1 MDQELL
7 LVIGSDIPQ
16 TNSPTPMLK
25 ETIAQIRVDSRHLAA
40 LLCLLALIPLMR
52 LRTYHEPLERDIGIY
67 AVAANEIIHGRIL
80 YKDLWDTKPPGIYL
94 TYAAAQLVAGY
105 GDFHVYLLNVAG
117 AWLLLL
123 GIYSSARVC
132 SGPRAGLWSAFFYA
146 IVSGDI
152 LLQANQPNSEL
163 FINALLS
170 WTFFASVLAA
180 RTRDMRFFIM
190 AGFLSGMASLF
201 KQFALLPLFMMACAS
216 LLTRDGRCIRT
227 WLGYLLSSAAAAA
240 CWLPVAAYF
249 SLHGAL
255 DDFVHMNFEYPFFY
269 AGLDGGGMSPPGKL
283 LFMCRHFKA
292 LFIDSMWSILPLLL
306 AAFAGVAFTR
316 RGRTR
321 WMPWIAFLISALAMI
336 ILPWKFYPH
345 YYQLMLPAACIGAGW
360 ALADLSDYGIA
371 NVPGRWRRS
380 DIACAALSILL
391 LAIQIPAYF
400 MPSEWWSQRKYG
412 ALFIYC
418 REIGR
423 EIADATKED
432 ERFFQWGYEGS
443 LYYYAKRR
451 PATGRFFN
459 APFLFGERRGECIAA
474 TIREFEESPPALVV
488 LPGAFSKD
496 HPLMEWILARYEP
509 LGSAEE
515 RRRLEQAMAA
525 KNAELCGDIRPLAFQ
540 NPPVP
545 PMHFYI
551 RKSTK

>member
-1 MDQELL
+1 MYPELL
-7 LVIGSDIPQ
+7 LAIGPDIPQ

-52 LRTYHEPLERDIGIY
+52 LRTYDEPLERDIGIY
-67 AVAANEIIHGRIL
+67 AVAANEIIHGKIL
-80 YKDLWDTKPPGIYL
+80 YKELWDTKPPGIYL

-117 AWLLLL
+117 AWLLFL

-180 RTRDMRFFIM
+180 RTRGMRFFIM
-190 AGFLSGMASLF
+190 AGFLSGVASLF

-216 LLTRDGRCIRT
+216 FLERDARHMRM
-227 WLGYLLSSAAAAA
+227 LGGWLLSLAVALA

-249 SLHGAL
+249 FFCGAF

-283 LFMCRHFKA
+283 LFMCGHFKV

-321 WMPWIAFLISALAMI
+321 WTPWIAFLISALVMI
-336 ILPWKFYPH
+336 VLPWKFYPH

-360 ALADLSDYGIA
+360 ALADLSGDGTAQI
-371 NVPGRWRRS
+371 PGRWRRS

-400 MPSEWWSQRKYG
+400 MPSGLWSQRKYG

-418 REIGR
+418 REIGK
-423 EIADATKED
+423 EIAETIRED
-432 ERFFQWGYEGS
+432 EKFFQWGYEGS

-459 APFLFGERRGECIAA
+459 APFLFGERRDKCVAA
-474 TIREFEESPPALVV
+474 TIREFEKSPPALVV
-488 LPGAFSKD
+488 LPGAFSRK
-496 HPLMEWILARYEP
+496 HPLIEWILARYEP
-509 LGSAEE
+509 LGSVEE

-525 KNAELCGDIRPLAFQ
+525 KNAELCRDITPLAFQ

-545 PMHFYI
+545 PMYFYI
-551 RKSTK
+551 RKSTR